1 MLWIGQQLAWI
12 LVRWS
17 IYGRDII
24 FDLDKPSA
32 DYFISPAGMFKL
44 KHLLEPRKGVNTHL

>member
-24 FDLDKPSA
+24 FDLDKLSA